1 MQIVKFYD
9 NVKKA
14 THLNNYTL
22 IRENVLNYMLRQNL
36 STYQDIGM
44 DEMNCNKEFKNFNT
58 ILDKTREES
67 FTDIFPQ
74 FKSWYKEI

>member
-14 THLNNYTL
+14 GHLSNYTL
-22 IRENVLNYMLRQNL
+22 IHKNVLNYMLRENL
-36 STYQDIGM
+36 VTYQDIGM
-44 DEMNCNKEFKNFNT
+44 REMNCNQEFKNFNT